1 LNPGCAN
8 TCMTHAV
15 HIIIST
21 EVSMSQSSADFS
33 NVILQ
38 NIEDLLPSWKEGTE
52 RRLDQLGQQ
61 FVAAYP
67 EKGQLVA
74 NLLAKRKPAIALLDD
89 AYREGA
95 GSPKKSWSH
104 LEEKAKELAV
114 PGLFAKMNN
123 AREKGQISRRKSN
136 ADRKLGSSGRP
147 LSTVK
152 PIAHIVAPVL
162 PVAENAAVRRPP
174 PPSYLVRND
183 IRSLDP
189 HKHWTLLLDETGRDF
204 DAEPSGSIGKFVG
217 ILVSTP
223 HSGLPPIRSAWHA
236 VDEDSSEIDRV
247 FQLVLNAPCG
257 VIGLPVSALP
267 SAKGER
273 WLDGMRALID
283 LVLRLMPVDGPTQ
296 LDVVIE
302 ARPPYRPG
310 TEPDAIRRDA
320 LAMLAR
326 AWPERAAQ
334 LDLYISTQG
343 KDGHALLPY
352 VDALA
357 YTWGSSRPSSKER
370 LKLSGLVNTCL
381 LNFSSTDLAAC
392 WDAWDQPG
400 GLAPSYWV
408 ALVTSSEARD
418 RASIASA
425 ILGSLAEVARQD
437 RGRWQL
443 YLAEAQRHLF
453 GGSFRLEQVG
463 AMVDWL
469 QQAMPPEVSIPDP
482 LRLVWLTVSLAH
494 ANHLGA
500 TEHAWVNDLARLSA
514 SLYEEAAP
522 LRCHADLHLAVA
534 MTNRFDFDGASR
546 VLEFW
551 RDKSPEISGL
561 RYWGQCRSSM
571 GQHCAFVCDQAG
583 ARRYF
588 TEAVQA
594 FSRLS
599 DPVLRRKEIDQTSCY
614 AAVVAMDD
622 ERLDDAEARSV
633 LTQYLGDVQDAAA
646 RLAASNDS
654 EQYRHHTLLRWM
666 VARPDKALWNTYRGL
681 RESWATGF
689 GHPWPLIEMYRG
701 ILIHAEDPN
710 GAIEQART
718 AAAIAF
724 TAQQGPTVRL
734 IGACCRAIGV
744 AWGDSWPEHS
754 SVISELRASLPY
766 ASAGIDQLELY
777 LREPKQPLTLLREVL
792 PFNFH

>member
-1 LNPGCAN
+1 
-8 TCMTHAV
+8 
-15 HIIIST
+15 
-21 EVSMSQSSADFS
+21 MSQSTTHVP

-52 RRLDQLGQQ
+52 RRIDQLAQE
-61 FVAAYP
+61 FVAAFP
-67 EKGQLVA
+67 EQSNVVA

-89 AYREGA
+89 AYKEGA
-95 GSPKKSWSH
+95 GSPKNSWSQ

-114 PGLFAKMNN
+114 PGLFAKMSN
-123 AREKGQISRRKSN
+123 ARAKGQVSRQKFN
-136 ADRKLGSSGRP
+136 DDRKRGVGGRP
-147 LSTVK
+147 LSSVK
-152 PIAHIVAPVL
+152 PIPHVAAPVRPL
-162 PVAENAAVRRPP
+162 AGNEAVRRESPT
-174 PPSYLVRND
+174 SYLVRND

-189 HKHWTLLLDETGRDF
+189 HKHWTLLLDETGQDF
-204 DAEPSGSIGKFVG
+204 DAGSYGSIGKFVG
-217 ILVSTP
+217 LLVATP
-223 HSGLPPIRSAWHA
+223 LSGLPPIRSAWHA

-310 TEPDAIRRDA
+310 TEPDAVRRDA

-334 LDLYISTQG
+334 LDLNITTQG

-357 YTWGSSRPSSKER
+357 YTWGSSLPSSKER
-370 LKLSGLVNTCL
+370 LKLSGLLNTCL
-381 LNFSSTDLAAC
+381 LNFSSADLAAC

-408 ALVTSSEARD
+408 ALVTSAEARD
-418 RASIASA
+418 RASIASS
-425 ILGSLAEVARQD
+425 ILGSLAEVTRQN
-437 RGRWQL
+437 RARWQG

-463 AMVDWL
+463 AMVGWL
-469 QQAMPPEVSIPDP
+469 QLAMPPESSIPDP

-500 TEHAWVNDLARLSA
+500 TEHTWVSDLTQLSTD
-514 SLYEEAAP
+514 LYEEAAP

-534 MTNRFDFDGASR
+534 MTNRFDFSGASR
-546 VLEFW
+546 VIEFW
-551 RDKSPEISGL
+551 RDKAPEIPGL

-571 GQHCAFVCDQAG
+571 GQHCAFVGDQAG
-583 ARRYF
+583 ARGYF
-588 TEAVQA
+588 TEAVHA

-599 DPVLRRKEIDQTSCY
+599 DPMLRRKEIDQTSCY
-614 AAVVAMDD
+614 AAIVAMDD
-622 ERLDDAEARSV
+622 EQLDDVGARAV
-633 LTQYLGDVQDAAA
+633 LIQYLGDLQDAAA
-646 RLAASNDS
+646 RLAVSIDS

-666 VARPDKALWNTYRGL
+666 VTRPDRALWETYKGL
-681 RESWATGF
+681 RESWGTGF
-689 GHPWPLIEMYRG
+689 GHPWPLIEMYRA
-701 ILIHAEDPN
+701 ILIRAEEPAS
-710 GAIEQART
+710 AIEQART
-718 AAAIAF
+718 ASAIAF

-734 IGACCRAIGV
+734 IGACCRAIAV
-744 AWGDSWPEHS
+744 AWGDSWPEHN
-754 SVISELRASLPY
+754 SVLSELRTSLPY
-766 ASAGIDQLELY
+766 AGAGIDQLELF
-777 LREPKQPLTLLREVL
+777 LKEPKQPLELLRAVL

>member
-1 LNPGCAN
+1 
-8 TCMTHAV
+8 MTQFAGF
-15 HIIIST
+15 T
-21 EVSMSQSSADFS
+21 D

-38 NIEDLLPSWKEGTE
+38 NIEDLLSSWKEGTE
-52 RRLDQLGQQ
+52 RRLDQLGQE
-61 FVAAYP
+61 FVAAFP
-67 EKGQLVA
+67 DHGNVVA
-74 NLLAKRKPAIALLDD
+74 DLIAKRKPALALLDD
-89 AYREGA
+89 AYKEGG
-95 GSPKKSWSH
+95 GSPKKSWSQ
-104 LEEKAKELAV
+104 LEAEAKKLAV
-114 PGLFAKMNN
+114 PGLFAQMNKQ
-123 AREKGQISRRKSN
+123 RDRGKISRKKYN

-152 PIAHIVAPVL
+152 PIAHVIDNVR
-162 PVAENAAVRRPP
+162 PVAGNEAVRRQP

-189 HKHWTLLLDETGRDF
+189 HKHWTLLLDETGDDF
-204 DAEPSGSIGKFVG
+204 DAVASGSIGKFIG
-217 ILVSTP
+217 LLVADP
-223 HSGLPPIRSAWHA
+223 HAGLPPIRSAWHA

-247 FQLVLNAPCG
+247 FQLVLNAACG
-257 VIGLPVSALP
+257 VIGLPVTALP

-273 WLDGMRALID
+273 WLDGMRALLD

-310 TEPDAIRRDA
+310 TEPDAVRRDA

-334 LDLYISTQG
+334 LDLQISTQA

-357 YTWGSSRPSSKER
+357 YTWGSSLPSSKER
-370 LKLSGLVNTCL
+370 LKLSGLLNTCL
-381 LNFSSTDLAAC
+381 LNFSSADLAAC

-418 RASIASA
+418 PASIASA
-425 ILGSLAEVARQD
+425 ILGALAGVARLD
-437 RGRWQL
+437 SARWQV

-453 GGSFRLEQVG
+453 GGSFKLEQIG

-469 QQAMPPEVSIPDP
+469 QQARPPETNIPDS
-482 LRLVWLTVSLAH
+482 LHLVWLTVSLAH

-500 TEHAWVNDLARLSA
+500 TEHTWGNDLARLSA
-514 SLYEEAAP
+514 DLYEEAAP

-534 MTNRFDFDGASR
+534 MTNRFDFAGAAR
-546 VLEFW
+546 IIEFW
-551 RDKSPEISGL
+551 RDKSPEIPGL

-571 GQHCAFVCDQAG
+571 GQHCAFVGDLAG
-583 ARRYF
+583 ARGYF
-588 TEAVQA
+588 TESVHT

-599 DPVLRRKEIDQTSCY
+599 DPIMRRKEIDQTSCY
-614 AAVVAMDD
+614 AAIVAMDD
-622 ERLDDAEARSV
+622 DGLDDVAARAV
-633 LTQYLGDVQDAAA
+633 LTQYLGDVQDAVA
-646 RLAASNDS
+646 RLSVSNGN

-666 VARPDKALWNTYRGL
+666 VTRHDQPLCDAYIRQ
-681 RESWATGF
+681 RESWCTGF

-701 ILIHAEDPN
+701 ILIRSQDPN

-724 TAQQGPTVRL
+724 TSEQGPTVRL
-734 IGACCRAIGV
+734 IGACCRAIGA
-744 AWGDSWPEHS
+744 AWGDLWPEHGA
-754 SVISELRASLPY
+754 VLAELRASLPY
-766 ASAGIDQLELY
+766 ASAYIGRLEQSLK
-777 LREPKQPLTLLREVL
+777 EPKQPLVLLREVL